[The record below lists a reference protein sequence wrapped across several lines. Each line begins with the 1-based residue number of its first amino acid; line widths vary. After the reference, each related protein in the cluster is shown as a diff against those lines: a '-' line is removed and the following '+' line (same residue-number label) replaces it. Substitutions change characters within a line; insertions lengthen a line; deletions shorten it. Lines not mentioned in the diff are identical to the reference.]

1 MQAKLNQMQLRQHV
15 PNVPNQHIVSTAIRI
30 PRARRW
36 ERWERHNNGDAQF
49 TFCISSVAHACK
61 EGATLSVNE
70 DEEHIG

>member
-1 MQAKLNQMQLRQHV
+1 MQLRQHV
-15 PNVPNQHIVSTAIRI
+15 PKVPNQHIVSTAIRI

-49 TFCISSVAHACK
+49 TFCISSVAHACR

-70 DEEHIG
+70 DEEHLG